1 MQNRK
6 NQKRTTLNSM
16 RITLLDWD
24 PMDLFLIGQAGLEEY
39 DEYLVLISN
48 ATKRAKNLDELIES
62 LTSIAEKEMDA
73 KADPERTKIAAEKL
87 LQLNLD

>member
-1 MQNRK
+1 
-6 NQKRTTLNSM
+6 M

-39 DEYLVLISN
+39 DEYLVQVSD
-48 ATKRAKNLDELIES
+48 ATKRAKSVDELVES
-62 LTSIAEKEMDA
+62 LSQIAVNEMDG

-87 LQLNLD
+87 LKLNLE